1 MLVLFDL
8 CGNEN
13 IIHIFAIIK
22 EFLKIIRYVVP
33 IGLVILT
40 TVDIF
45 KKTINPDDKDGQ
57 RKIITRIIATILVF
71 FTPVLVR
78 FVLKVVDVGLG
89 SSHEND
95 AGGCVSS
102 WNRASL

>member
-57 RKIITRIIATILVF
+57 RKIITRIITRSV
-71 FTPVLVR
+71 PV
-78 FVLKVVDVGLG
+78 
-89 SSHEND
+89 
-95 AGGCVSS
+95 
-102 WNRASL
+102 